1 MSTHEDLPPIER
13 VLCFLEQADDALIDF
28 DRKADPDGYY
38 TLEAAIG
45 QAIGVA
51 REIRKCRCMRL
62 REKQ

>member
-13 VLCFLEQADDALIDF
+13 VLCFLEQADDALGDV
-28 DRKADPDGYY
+28 DRAKDIDGYE
-38 TLEAAIG
+38 TLLAAIG
-45 QAIGVA
+45 QAIDAA